1 MKANNKANPIG
12 KNAKVPKGRMA
23 NTIPKTANTMAKTTN
38 NFLIIYN
45 PVALV
50 NANCPVPTGML
61 NLIKAGTFAVSA
73 VNQII
78 F

>member
-1 MKANNKANPIG
+1 MKAKSSANPIG
-12 KNAKVPKGRMA
+12 KKAKVPKGKTA
-23 NTIPKTANTMAKTTN
+23 NRIPKIANTMAKTTN

-61 NLIKAGTFAVSA
+61 NLIKAGTFAASA